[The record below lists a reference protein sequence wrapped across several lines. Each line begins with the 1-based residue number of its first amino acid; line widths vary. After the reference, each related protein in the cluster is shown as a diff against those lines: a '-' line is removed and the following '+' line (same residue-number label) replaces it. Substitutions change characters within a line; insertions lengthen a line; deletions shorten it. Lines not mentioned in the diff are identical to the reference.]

1 MRCLDLFAG
10 VGGIRLGME
19 GAGFHTVFS
28 NDFNKWSRITFD
40 ANHSE
45 PKMTFGDVTKIDET
59 TLPEFDVLVGGF
71 PCQAFSSIGAR
82 RGFED
87 KTKGTL
93 FFDMLRIMK
102 HHKPR
107 MALMEN
113 VRGLINHEKGE
124 TFKTILESLEEL
136 GYHVH
141 WKLLKST
148 THCNIPQ
155 MRTRVFIVSF
165 RDKEDYDR
173 FEFPNEV
180 PLTTSAWD
188 MIELGRKDLDEKL
201 WIKGSILDKIER
213 ENGVETLDEGKFYF
227 YRYDR
232 GLNYIRTPD
241 QCPTL
246 VANIGSSQTPFILD
260 SGRLRHLAGRELFR
274 LQGFPEDFILPPE
287 VPHTQIHFQAGN
299 SVTVPLVKRIAEKMM
314 EACEVKRKSRA
325 KAKAV

>member
-1 MRCLDLFAG
+1 
-10 VGGIRLGME
+10 
-19 GAGFHTVFS
+19 
-28 NDFNKWSRITFD
+28 
-40 ANHSE
+40 
-45 PKMTFGDVTKIDET
+45 
-59 TLPEFDVLVGGF
+59 
-71 PCQAFSSIGAR
+71 
-82 RGFED
+82 
-87 KTKGTL
+87 
-93 FFDMLRIMK
+93 
-102 HHKPR
+102 

-173 FEFPNEV
+173 FEFPNEI

-188 MIELGRKDLDEKL
+188 LIELGRKDPDDNLWVRGAMLDR
-201 WIKGSILDKIER
+201 IER
-213 ENGVETLDEGKFYF
+213 ENGVATLDEGKFYS
-227 YRYDR
+227 YRYDT
-232 GLNYIRTPD
+232 GINYIRTPD

-246 VANIGSSQTPFILD
+246 LAGIGSGETPFILD

-287 VPHTQIHFQAGN
+287 VPYTQINFQAGN
-299 SVTVPLVKRIAEKMM
+299 SVTVPLITRIAEKMR
-314 EACEVKRKSRA
+314 EAVQYKPKARSRVKVK
-325 KAKAV
+325 K

>member
-1 MRCLDLFAG
+1 
-10 VGGIRLGME
+10 
-19 GAGFHTVFS
+19 
-28 NDFNKWSRITFD
+28 
-40 ANHSE
+40 NHSE
-45 PKMTFGDVTKIDET
+45 PKMTLGDVTKIDET

-82 RGFED
+82 KGFED

-102 HHKPR
+102 HHRPR

-124 TFKTILESLEEL
+124 TFKTILESLDEL

-148 THCNIPQ
+148 THCNNPQ

-165 RDKEDYDR
+165 RDKR
-173 FEFPNEV
+173 ITIGLNSLV
-180 PLTTSAWD
+180 RSPLTKSAWD
-188 MIELGRKDLDEKL
+188 LIELGRTDLDDRL
-201 WIKGSILDKIER
+201 WIKGPLLNRIER
-213 ENGVETLDEGKFYF
+213 ENTIADLEERRFYL

-232 GLNYIRTPD
+232 GLNYTRTPD

-246 VANIGSSQTPFILD
+246 LANMGSSQTPFILD
-260 SGRLRHLAGRELFR
+260 NG
-274 LQGFPEDFILPPE
+274 
-287 VPHTQIHFQAGN
+287 
-299 SVTVPLVKRIAEKMM
+299 
-314 EACEVKRKSRA
+314 
-325 KAKAV
+325 